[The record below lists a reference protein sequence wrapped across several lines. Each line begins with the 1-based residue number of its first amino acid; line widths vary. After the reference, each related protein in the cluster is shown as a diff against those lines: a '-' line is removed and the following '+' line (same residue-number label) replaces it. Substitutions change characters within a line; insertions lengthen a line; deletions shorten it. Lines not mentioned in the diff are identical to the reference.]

1 MSDGHAQAS
10 STSSSGSKPPTVSAP
25 EGAAPGAAP
34 GASGALGLAE
44 GGGPLRWKELWQ
56 VPTLL
61 LALTLVGGGVFYFIS
76 LPRDNDFA
84 GALDQVDELL
94 ADGQTEAAKTLLYDT
109 IGPRLDSATPLEQAR
124 FQATTGDW
132 LASARASIGSSAAE
146 NDAQIIEQY
155 EKAELGGFEF
165 DRERLLRWA
174 AALVRIGRSEEAME
188 KVKLV
193 GAEGDDLDALRAQI
207 RRLVMERAWEQAT
220 KDERPDWEA
229 LLAGLGPFRA
239 DASTTVADEAWAAA
253 RQAEARLA
261 LDRPREAADRLLLD
275 LRRIESSPELNRGI
289 VPPETYAEL
298 TSLLGRAYAAL
309 GEPDLAKETLE
320 RAVSLSADT
329 SIAKGEAI
337 LLLGQLALQRGDL
350 EESEQRF
357 GAVLADYEG
366 ESCATPALL
375 GRAETSA
382 ARGDHA
388 EALEDYRR
396 VREAVNTKATR
407 RVTAQEVIGSLADRH
422 DALLVAGELERA
434 LDYARMA
441 VDFVPGTVPTS
452 DLILRIATTS
462 RALADQLS
470 QGDDALD
477 PEYRARAARLLRTA
491 GENFL
496 RHAAHEQ
503 TVVENPDGWTES
515 TWLAADCY
523 ERAGWSEDAL
533 RIFRQF
539 VEARPAGDL
548 RRAEGLWRI
557 ASIQHAEGSVSEA
570 STEYA
575 RLIEEYP
582 DSPLSSRATVPLA
595 RCLEAIGRRGD
606 AIARLEQ
613 TIDGRTGL
621 KPEAPEYRDAMLEL
635 ARLVIAEGD
644 LATAS
649 GLLDESLR
657 RYPDDANVPE
667 TRFQLGECRRGLA
680 REAARQLADGSLSPS
695 QRDSIDAQRVADL
708 EAARSEFEKVVAAL
722 DPRTAGNGAGR
733 DESKLNALERDALRL
748 AHLYRADCLFDLGR
762 YQEAIDLYEIA
773 ERRYSDSA
781 VSMVALIQIVNAWH
795 ELGELDRAATAHRR
809 AEIRLTQLPDAAFL
823 EQGSIFSRDAWERW
837 LKNAP
842 PGARLASG
850 DVERTTAGEG
860 SLDRERSE

>member
-1 MSDGHAQAS
+1 MSDGHTPAS
-10 STSSSGSKPPTVSAP
+10 APASGGAKPPSVSAP
-25 EGAAPGAAP
+25 EAGKGAAAPGTTTGVI
-34 GASGALGLAE
+34 GADGS
-44 GGGPLRWKELWQ
+44 GPLRWRELWQ

-61 LALTLVGGGVFYFIS
+61 LALGLVGGGVFYIIN
-76 LPRDNDFA
+76 LPRDNDFT
-84 GALDQVDELL
+84 GALDQVDTLL
-94 ADGQTEAAKTLLYDT
+94 ADGQTDAAKKLLYDT
-109 IGPRLDSATPLEQAR
+109 IGPKLDAASPLEQAR
-124 FQATTGDW
+124 FEATTADW
-132 LASARASIGSSAAE
+132 LASARSSIGSSAAQ
-146 NDAQIIEQY
+146 NDSQIIEHY
-155 EKAELGGFEF
+155 EKAEAGGFEF

-188 KVKLV
+188 KVALV
-193 GAEGDDLDALRAQI
+193 GAEGDDLDALRAEI

-220 KDERPDWEA
+220 KDEHPDWET

-239 DASTTVADEAWAAA
+239 DASTTVSDEAWAAA

-289 VPPETYAEL
+289 VPAETYAEL

-320 RAVSLSADT
+320 RAVTLSENK

-350 EESEQRF
+350 DDAEQRF
-357 GAVLADYEG
+357 ESVLADYPG
-366 ESCATPALL
+366 EACHVPAVL
-375 GRAETSA
+375 GKAETSA

-388 EALEDYRR
+388 EALEAYRA

-407 RVTAQEVIGSLADRH
+407 RVTAQEVVGSLADRH

-434 LDYARMA
+434 LDYARLA
-441 VDFVPGTVPTS
+441 AEFTPGLTPTS
-452 DLILRIATTS
+452 DLVLRIATTS

-470 QGDDALD
+470 QGADAND

-491 GENFL
+491 GESFL

-539 VEARPAGDL
+539 VESRPAGDL
-548 RRAEGLWRI
+548 RRAEGLHRI
-557 ASIQHAEGSVSEA
+557 ASLQHGDGNVSEA
-570 STEYA
+570 ATEYA

-582 DSPLSSRATVPLA
+582 DSPLATRSTVPLA
-595 RCLEAIGRRGD
+595 RCLEAIGRRSD
-606 AIARLEQ
+606 AIARLQQ

-644 LATAS
+644 LATAA

-680 REAARQLADGSLSPS
+680 RDAARQLADGSLSPS
-695 QRDSIDAQRVADL
+695 QRDSIESQRVADL
-708 EAARSEFEKVVAAL
+708 EAARAEFERVVVAL
-722 DPRTAGNGAGR
+722 DPRTTGNGAGR
-733 DESKLNALERDALRL
+733 DESKLDPLERDALRL

-837 LKNAP
+837 LRNAP
-842 PGARLASG
+842 PGARIA
-850 DVERTTAGEG
+850 AGESSQANASPG
-860 SLDRERSE
+860 ETRE